1 MDQGRRTTDRKAVGL
16 LVKLKHESVGSFAEE
31 FATNLSPGGM
41 FIRSRTPQ
49 AVGTP
54 VKFEVQIA
62 GGVRVLR
69 GSALVRWVREVG
81 DPAGPPGMGLQ
92 FEELDTA
99 SRALVEM
106 MLMRKTVADS
116 SAPAVQPLPAIA
128 PSVAPAIAPSIAPSI
143 APAIAPS
150 IAPAVA
156 PMAQARPAPP
166 VQARPAP
173 PVQARPAAPAE
184 VGGIALDSLF
194 DDLEPEGGL
203 RADPGRAV
211 RPGSVGGGGAEDTAS
226 EPRARLLFAAASG
239 GRE

>member
-1 MDQGRRTTDRKAVGL
+1 M
-16 LVKLKHESVGSFAEE
+16 KLKHETVGSFAEE

-81 DPAGPPGMGLQ
+81 DPSGPPGMGLQ

-99 SRALVEM
+99 SRALIEM

-116 SAPAVQPLPAIA
+116 NGPSVQPLPSIA
-128 PSVAPAIAPSIAPSI
+128 PSVAPSIAPAV

-150 IAPAVA
+150 IAPAVS
-156 PMAQARPAPP
+156 PIRPAPVPP

-173 PVQARPAAPAE
+173 R
-184 VGGIALDSLF
+184 
-194 DDLEPEGGL
+194 
-203 RADPGRAV
+203 
-211 RPGSVGGGGAEDTAS
+211 
-226 EPRARLLFAAASG
+226 AAASR
-239 GRE
+239 GRPRACRARRTWEAWRSTPCSMTWSRRVVPPRLPWTSRSTWRRPWWTSR